1 MILFAKIMGHMYIF
15 KITIPIFVIAF
26 TCKDVF
32 ERYKQLRNRVK
43 LVKILLSGDKILEI
57 KEKYNQITF
66 EIEHRS
72 YGEEKSTFSLSQEII
87 VFRYKTMYTTNN
99 KSKIINI
106 NNAVLTIPYIEDV

>member
-1 MILFAKIMGHMYIF
+1 M
-15 KITIPIFVIAF
+15 
-26 TCKDVF
+26 F

-72 YGEEKSTFSLSQEII
+72 YGEEKSTFSLSKEII
-87 VFRYKTMYTTNN
+87 VFSNKIMYTTNN
-99 KSKIINI
+99 QFRTINI